1 MISDTIKKGVEK
13 APQRSL
19 LRAVGLSDEDFDKP
33 FIGVA
38 NSYVDIIPGH
48 IHLQE
53 FGKLVKTAI
62 REAGG
67 VPFEFNT
74 IGVDDGITMGHSGMR
89 YSLPSRELIA
99 DSVETMLKA
108 HCLDGMVCITNCDK
122 IVPGMIMGAL
132 RVNVPTIFVSGGPMR
147 SGKALNGRRIDFIS
161 VYEGVGA
168 YRSGKISGKDLQ
180 DLEVHG
186 CPGCG
191 SCAGLFTA
199 NSMNCLCEALGLAL
213 PGNGTILADTSERKE
228 LVRKAGLQIMELVH
242 KGVKPRDLVTFEA
255 VDNAMALDMA
265 MGGSTNTVLHL
276 LAIAHEAGLDY
287 PLTHVNDIAKT
298 VPHICKVSPASNWHM
313 EDVDRS
319 GGVTA
324 ILKEISRKKN
334 ALHLNTRTVTLNTLG
349 ENIMNGRIIDT
360 DVIRSVENPYSEQ
373 GGLLVLY
380 GNLAPEG
387 SLLKIGA
394 VDPDIRFF
402 EGPAI
407 IFQSQEEAEEQILR
421 GKVKS
426 GDVVVIRYEGP
437 KGGPGMPEM
446 LAPTAAIVGMGLGRT
461 VALITDG
468 RFSGATR
475 GICIGHISPEA
486 AVGGPIAFIEEGDT
500 IQIDIEKK
508 MLNLKIPD
516 HDIEKRRKHW
526 KPLPSKVKTGYLARY
541 ALMVTSANTG
551 AVLEI

>member
-1 MISDTIKKGVEK
+1 
-13 APQRSL
+13 
-19 LRAVGLSDEDFDKP
+19 
-33 FIGVA
+33 
-38 NSYVDIIPGH
+38 
-48 IHLQE
+48 
-53 FGKLVKTAI
+53 
-62 REAGG
+62 
-67 VPFEFNT
+67 
-74 IGVDDGITMGHSGMR
+74 
-89 YSLPSRELIA
+89 
-99 DSVETMLKA
+99 
-108 HCLDGMVCITNCDK
+108 
-122 IVPGMIMGAL
+122 
-132 RVNVPTIFVSGGPMR
+132 
-147 SGKALNGRRIDFIS
+147 
-161 VYEGVGA
+161 
-168 YRSGKISGKDLQ
+168 
-180 DLEVHG
+180 
-186 CPGCG
+186 
-191 SCAGLFTA
+191 
-199 NSMNCLCEALGLAL
+199 
-213 PGNGTILADTSERKE
+213 
-228 LVRKAGLQIMELVH
+228 
-242 KGVKPRDLVTFEA
+242 
-255 VDNAMALDMA
+255 
-265 MGGSTNTVLHL
+265 
-276 LAIAHEAGLDY
+276 
-287 PLTHVNDIAKT
+287 
-298 VPHICKVSPASNWHM
+298 M